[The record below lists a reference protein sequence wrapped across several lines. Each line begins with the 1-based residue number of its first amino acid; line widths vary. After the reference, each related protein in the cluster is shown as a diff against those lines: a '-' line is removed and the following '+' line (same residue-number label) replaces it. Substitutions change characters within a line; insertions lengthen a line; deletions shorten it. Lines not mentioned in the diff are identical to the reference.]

1 MKKRLLSILL
11 SLAMIVGLVPA
22 TALAVEQPVKY
33 VSLGDSMTNGYGLDG
48 YTEVNGYLEEVP
60 GSYPVVFKEMLEV
73 ATGKTVELT
82 QLATSATRAD
92 DVLYLLKYGTEE
104 ELPGDDY
111 TQSNIPSRMSA
122 YYEGQGVFN
131 PAEQLDLLAEK
142 YQTSVKDADVISVG
156 VGSNNFSTFLT
167 RRLGYYVGCMA
178 PSFGSM
184 FGSMYDVTDL
194 PGLLATVD
202 PAVADMATEVQNAVY
217 DAFVAALAEK
227 GMDLN
232 VVLGTDKLT
241 GDPFTAMDFVG
252 GMAESAAYTVAS
264 FAVSYKGIIDHIIA
278 VNGDA
283 EIIAVGLSNWLNGM
297 NVQLAED
304 VVIPVGTILD
314 YAYGAVNA
322 YIAGLPAAY
331 EYAAEINGEEP
342 TKIYYAEVG
351 DVQLL
356 SEQMAAT
363 GEMPTETVRRR
374 TVRDVTGMILPMLGD
389 ALGAYPAAVS
399 LEDIET
405 YEAVLAGEISFG
417 DVNDYFIDTKGIVV
431 DQDAIIAAVMADST
445 IIDKA
450 TAIEERIYAAYEAK
464 LTPYYISCVGY
475 LGIEK
480 AFLNTVD
487 LQNFP
492 LATFMALATDGGLQE
507 VVMNAMAGIDMSAG
521 VTPDD
526 LYAALVSTPAL
537 QGLCNIFAIYVAG
550 DGVLCHP
557 SMDGHMQVAL
567 SMMDVYENKY
577 TAGDYT
583 EDKAEE
589 ILNTVLDF
597 VAENYE
603 EIYEAAYDV
612 AEELGYTQ
620 AAVGV
625 LELVKQELAAI
636 DIAALGL
643 SEQLQAELAEQ
654 MALAAEIISDIQALV
669 LTADQLDEATLAT
682 VNALLND
689 LYDAMENANDILVT
703 VGTDIQT
710 QIGKQLGI
718 VDTAIQAQIT
728 EALEQIKGALEAV
741 KNAIDEDIAPAVRA
755 EMEALTAQI
764 EAQIAYLEA
773 VVNGQIDA
781 SIEEITAALKAMDEA
796 VEALIAAAKA
806 DTKALVQAAATELKR
821 VICETIN
828 AFETQVEK
836 QLSIVEAAIQAKV
849 TEVLEQVKAALEELK
864 ENIDAAVSAQ
874 IEALI
879 AQIEAQIAYLEA
891 VVNGQIDAS
900 IEEITAAL
908 KAMDEAVENLID
920 ALKAEG
926 ENLAKAA
933 AAELKRVVDEAI
945 VAFQIESY
953 YASHLILTKC
963 AYKEL
968 VYLALGGATAAEG
981 TYAEIVA
988 EYLEAASASNVGAP
1002 TLTYAELLTYITD
1015 NAAAIAGADVIT
1027 YQMDAN
1033 EIVEALVNILLATAT
1048 GGEYTSPDWNN
1059 YVDVEAVTTTIDEAE
1074 TIAQKLQA
1082 TVAQYLRDEDLEAL
1096 ESIENQ
1102 IMVRIDAAIDEETKE
1117 QIKPYAEC
1125 LVYGLVSYAV
1135 ENAKAI
1141 EAIKTINP
1149 DAEIVMLG
1157 LYNTLNGVTVVMN
1170 GETID
1175 LGELFDYVVE
1185 AVDVYNL
1192 VYAIVSD
1199 NVTIVDI
1206 SDAAV
1211 DAVEL
1216 NVDEIMT
1223 LYAKLQAGGLTLNEM
1238 LAIGDAI
1245 EVALANVEAAVRGT
1259 ANAEGQAYIAE
1270 QIMAAVTV
1278 LDHDYI
1284 AVVTEPTCTE
1294 AGYTTY
1300 TCSICGDDYVVDGD
1314 AATGHIYDNDADAFC
1329 NVCGHERVV
1338 SGGDPIIPDPIIPD
1352 PTPVVPSE
1360 PTLSKDCDKGA
1371 NCPLNAFPDLSVNE
1385 WYHNGIHYCVENKL
1399 MLGYLDGTF
1408 GANININ
1415 RGQIVTILWRQAGS
1429 PAPKSECTFTD
1440 VPKDMYCYNAVAWA
1454 SENGIALGYEDGTF
1468 RPGQAILRQQL
1479 VTFFYRYAKWSGAD
1493 MTAENT
1499 VISAY
1504 PDAATITAY
1513 AVPAMKWAIG
1523 TGVIQGYTD
1532 NTIRPHGNA
1541 SRAHAAAVIQRFC
1554 EGALK

>member
-22 TALAVEQPVKY
+22 TALAAEQPIKY

-60 GSYPVVFKEMLEV
+60 GSYPVVFKEMLE

-111 TQSNIPSRMSA
+111 TQGNIPSRMSA
-122 YYEGQGVFN
+122 YYEGQGVFDEN
-131 PAEQLDLLAEK
+131 EMLNLLAEK

-194 PGLLATVD
+194 PGLLATID

-241 GDPFTAMDFVG
+241 GNPFTAMDFVG
-252 GMAESAAYTVAS
+252 GMAEAAAYTVAS

-342 TKIYYAEVG
+342 AKIYYAEVG

-374 TVRDVTGMILPMLGD
+374 TVRDVTTMILPMMGT
-389 ALGAYPAAVS
+389 ALGAAPEPVDLADVVFYAEKSA
-399 LEDIET
+399 E
-405 YEAVLAGEISFG
+405 EAWGEIDMYFYNKYN
-417 DVNDYFIDTKGIVV
+417 DVSKIPGC
-431 DQDAIIAAVMADST
+431 
-445 IIDKA
+445 
-450 TAIEERIYAAYEAK
+450 
-464 LTPYYISCVGY
+464 YISCVGY

-492 LATFMALATDGGLQE
+492 LATFMALATEGGLQE
-507 VVMNAMAGIDMSAG
+507 VVMQAMAGIDPGAG

-526 LYAALVSTPAL
+526 IYERLVSTPAL

-567 SMMDVYENKY
+567 AMMDVYENKY

-625 LELVKQELAAI
+625 LEMVKQELAAI
-636 DIAALGL
+636 DGAALGV

-654 MALAAEIISDIQALV
+654 IALAVEVIEDIQALI
-669 LTADQLDEATLAT
+669 LTADQLDEAALAA
-682 VNALLND
+682 VDALLED
-689 LYDAMENANDILVT
+689 LTDALENINDILVT

-710 QIGKQLGI
+710 QVGKQLAI
-718 VDTAIQAQIT
+718 VDEAI
-728 EALEQIKGALEAV
+728 K
-741 KNAIDEDIAPAVRA
+741 
-755 EMEALTAQI
+755 
-764 EAQIAYLEA
+764 
-773 VVNGQIDA
+773 
-781 SIEEITAALKAMDEA
+781 
-796 VEALIAAAKA
+796 
-806 DTKALVQAAATELKR
+806 
-821 VICETIN
+821 
-828 AFETQVEK
+828 
-836 QLSIVEAAIQAKV
+836 AKV
-849 TEVLEQVKAALEELK
+849 TEVLEQAKASLEEIK
-864 ENIDAAVSAQ
+864 KTIDEEIAPAVRAE

-891 VVNGQIDAS
+891 VVNGQIEAG
-900 IEEITAAL
+900 IQEITAAL
-908 KAMDEAVENLID
+908 KAMDEAVEALI
-920 ALKAEG
+920 AAAKAEG
-926 ENLAKAA
+926 EALAQAVVAELQSA
-933 AAELKRVVDEAI
+933 AAELQRAIDEAI
-945 VAFQIESY
+945 AAFKAKIY
-953 YASHLILTKC
+953 YATNLILTKC
-963 AYKEL
+963 VYAEL
-968 VYLALGGATAAEG
+968 NYLALGGATAAEG

-988 EYLEAASASNVGAP
+988 EYLEAASASNAADAA
-1002 TLTYAELLTYITD
+1002 LTYAELLTYITD

-1033 EIVEALVNILLATAT
+1033 EIVEALVNVLLATVT
-1048 GGEYTSPDWNN
+1048 GGEYVSPDWSN
-1059 YVDVEAVTTTIDEAE
+1059 YVDVEGITTTVNEAQA
-1074 TIAQKLQA
+1074 TAQELQA
-1082 TVAQYLRDEDLEAL
+1082 QAAQYLCAEDLEAL
-1096 ESIENQ
+1096 KSIENQ
-1102 IMVRIDAAIDEETKE
+1102 VMARIDAAIDEETME
-1117 QIKPYAEC
+1117 QIRPYAEC

-1149 DAEIVMLG
+1149 EAKIVMLG
-1157 LYNTLNGVTVVMN
+1157 MYNTLNGVTVVMN

-1192 VYAIVSD
+1192 VYAIISD

-1211 DAVEL
+1211 DAAEL
-1216 NVDEIMT
+1216 NMDEIMA
-1223 LYAKLQAGGLTLNEM
+1223 LYAKLQGGGLDLDGL
-1238 LAIGDAI
+1238 LAVGEAI

-1300 TCSICGDDYVVDGD
+1300 TCSICGDYYVVEGD
-1314 AATGHIYDNDADAFC
+1314 AATDHAWGDWADYSDAQHQRVCGNDAEHVEYADHAYDNDADAFC
-1329 NVCGHERVV
+1329 NVCGHEREI
-1338 SGGDPIIPDPIIPD
+1338 SGEDPIIPDPGPS
-1352 PTPVVPSE
+1352 TPVTPSQ

-1399 MLGYLDGTF
+1399 MQGYLDGTF

-1429 PAPKSECTFTD
+1429 PAPKSECAFKD
-1440 VPKDMYCYNAVAWA
+1440 VPKGMYCYDAVAWA
-1454 SENGIALGYEDGTF
+1454 NENGIALGYEDGTF

-1504 PDAATITAY
+1504 SDAATVSAY
-1513 AVPAMKWAIG
+1513 AIPAMKWAIG

-1532 NTIRPHGNA
+1532 STIRPHGNA
-1541 SRAHAAAVIQRFC
+1541 SRAHAAAVVQRFC